1 VLNYEIMKLN
11 YSSWRIA
18 LFCILIFNLFS
29 IELNAQATVRCYT
42 DEMEEIRRQNNPTLE
57 SKESFEN
64 WIEESTVFNQSAL
77 IVGGVYQIPVVFH
90 VIHNGEAVGSGTN
103 ISYAAM
109 QTQLDVLNEDFRRIL
124 GTNGYNTHPSGADT
138 EIEFCMAQRRP
149 NGSAFPVGENGVNRI
164 NRTTAGFSA
173 PPFTTGYIDGTIK
186 TYTFNGGVATAT
198 LGWSPDRYLNIWVC
212 NISGGVLGYA
222 QFPESPLGGMGCGT
236 QSAATDGVVFLY
248 SSIGKSAVTGF
259 PGPYNEGRTATHE
272 IGHWLGLRHI
282 WGDGGCTVDDF
293 CNDTPLAAAANFGC
307 PVGTNS
313 CTAAPDA
320 GVDMIENYMDYTDD
334 LCMNIFT
341 NDQKMR
347 MRIVLEA
354 SPRRAL
360 LITSDAC
367 VPPNP
372 SDAAVVNVLNPVGD
386 NCVGSITPSVVLRN
400 RGSNNLTSATVNYKI
415 DNGTT
420 TTFAWTGSITPGN
433 SATVALPAFTTVL
446 GAHTFKTW
454 STLPNGIVDPSPSLD
469 TSSIQFMVSNG
480 LEAPFI
486 ENFDGGQFPPDIK
499 WVVNNANSDCYEW
512 LGGAATSITGV
523 LDNVAAQMPGFGNTT
538 GGTENLITPIFVL
551 PCNATA
557 ANIQFDVAYRRRNN
571 TPANYERLYIEIS
584 ENCGATWNA
593 APIYDLTG
601 TALDV
606 INTTLGSY
614 YTPVGTTDWRTE
626 TINLL
631 PFVTGT
637 SKNVKFRIRAVAA
650 NGNNIY
656 IDNFR
661 FNATTPGEIDVTLSS
676 LNVLDGGYADLGST
690 SAGTPIVATFTVTN
704 SGSTNLTLT
713 NPITVTGTGYTLG
726 TGFGSTTLAAGAS
739 TTFTVNFNSAVG
751 GAFTGNVSFATNDCD
766 EGTFNFEMY
775 CNATTTPPVADFT
788 GTPTTIC
795 AGSTVTFTNLSTG
808 AASYLWNFGA
818 GATPATSTAT
828 NPTVTFNTV
837 GSNTITLTATNAFGS
852 DTETKTNYILVVDA
866 NGVALPISE
875 GFTVATFPPVGWS
888 IQNNNASGTTWVR
901 TTAAGF
907 VPTAGNSMMFDNFT
921 FNDSD
926 DDEVRLPGASF
937 TGLSSAQLQFD
948 VAYAPYN
955 AANFDGLEVL
965 VSSDCGVTFTSVY
978 SKSNT
983 VLATAPAV
991 TTIFTPTAAQ
1001 WRTETVNLTPYIGN
1015 SKVIVAFKNLS
1026 GYGNR
1031 LFVDNINLTGVVSST
1046 PPTASFTG
1054 TPTTLCAGQT
1064 VTYTNTSTG
1073 SPTSYLW
1080 TFEGGTPAT
1089 STAANPTVTYAA
1101 AGTFDVTLVATNGG
1115 GSDSEVLLNYIT
1127 VNATPSTPLVTVT
1140 NNCGNSVLSTTG
1152 TSLLWSTG
1160 ATTTSITT
1168 PTAGTYTVTQTVGGC
1183 TSAAGSGVAAP
1194 LAVPSA
1200 PVVTVTNNCGNSV
1213 LSATGTGLLWST
1225 GATTAS
1231 ITVPTAGTYTVTQ
1244 TVGGCTSA
1252 AGSGVA
1258 APLAVPSAPVV
1269 TVTNNCGNSVLS
1281 TTGTGLLWST
1291 GATTASIT
1299 VPTAGT
1305 YTVTQTVG
1313 GCTSAAGSGVAAPLA
1328 VPSAPVVTVTNNC
1341 GNSVLSTTGTSLL
1354 WSTGATTASITV
1366 PTAGTYTVT
1375 QTVGGCTSASGSG
1388 VAAPLAVPS
1397 APVVTVTNNCGNSVL
1412 STTGTG
1418 LLWSTG
1424 ATTASIT
1431 VPTAGTY
1438 TVTQTVGG
1446 CTSSSGSG
1454 VAAPLAVPSAPV
1466 VTVTN
1471 NCGNSVLSATGTGL
1485 LWSTG
1490 ATTASI
1496 TVPTAGT
1503 YTVTQTVGGCTS
1515 ASGSGVAAPLAQ
1527 PVITQ
1532 GTLVNPTVC
1541 GASNGSITVNGT
1553 GTGNISWSGAASG
1566 SATGI
1571 TLPYVITNL
1580 SAGAYSIIFT
1590 ASCPSVP
1597 LSVSLVDPAA
1607 PSAPVVTVT
1616 NNCGNTVLST
1626 TGTGLLWS
1634 TGATSTSITVTTAG
1648 TYTVTQ
1654 TVGGC
1659 TSSAGLGVAAPIA
1672 IPSAPVVTVTNNCGN
1687 SVLSA
1692 TGSGLLWSSGETT
1705 ASVTVT
1711 TAGTYTVTQTVS
1723 GCVSSA
1729 GSGIA
1734 APLSVPSAPIVSV
1747 TNNCGN
1753 SVLSATGSNL
1763 VWSTGATTSS
1773 ITVTSAGTYSV
1784 TQTAGSC
1791 VSAAGSG
1798 IAAPLV
1804 VPTITLGTLVNPT
1817 ICGASNGSITI
1828 NGTGSG
1834 DISWTGSATGSASGI
1849 TLPYVING
1857 LTAGGYSVLFT
1868 AACPSNSLSASLV
1881 DPSAPSAPVVT
1892 VTDNCGNS
1900 VLTASGSGSFLW
1912 SNGATTSSI
1921 TVSVAGTYTV
1931 TQTVGGCT
1939 SATGSGIANPAP
1951 GPAAPVVTVVNNCGN
1966 SILTASGTGPY
1977 LWSTGETTGTIIVSL
1992 SGTYTVTETIG
2003 GCTSAA
2009 GTGIAAPNAIPAT
2022 PLITVLDKCGT
2033 SDLLTSAT
2041 GSLMWSTSETTS
2053 LITVTMPGTYFVS
2066 QTVNGCTSAV
2076 GSAVANPNTV
2086 PTVTFAPLADIC
2098 INAPAYTLV
2107 EGSPTG
2113 GVYSGTGV
2121 SGGQFDPSVS
2131 GYGVFTIVYNY
2142 IDANGCSGSNQQ
2154 PITVGCADIEE
2165 TIDFSLSV
2173 FPNPTNGLFVVKTTG
2188 ESIEKIRVIDAAG
2201 RIVQSIDNT
2210 QKLEEVNV
2218 DLTNFGEG
2226 VYSVE
2231 IEVGTTVL
2239 HERIIL
2245 TK

>member
-1 VLNYEIMKLN
+1 MFVELNYESMKLN
-11 YSSWRIA
+11 YSLWRIA
-18 LFCILIFNLFS
+18 LLCLLFYYLPINQLI
-29 IELNAQATVRCYT
+29 AQSTVRCYT
-42 DEMEEIRRQNNPTLE
+42 DEMEAIRRQNNPSLE
-57 SKESFEN
+57 STESFEN
-64 WIEESTVFNQSAL
+64 WIDESTLFNQSAL

-90 VIHNGEAVGSGTN
+90 VVHNGEAVGTGTN
-103 ISYAAM
+103 ISFAAM
-109 QTQLDVLNEDFRRIL
+109 QSQLDVLNEDFRKIL
-124 GTNGYNTHPSGADT
+124 GSNGYNTHPSGADT

-149 NGSAFPVGENGVNRI
+149 NGSAFPGGENGVNRI
-164 NRTTAGFSA
+164 NRNTAGFTA
-173 PPFTTGYIDGTIK
+173 PPFSTAYINATIK
-186 TYTFNGGVATAT
+186 TYTYNGGVATAT

-212 NISGGVLGYA
+212 NISGGTLGYA

-248 SSIGKSAVTGF
+248 NSIGKSSVTGF
-259 PGPYNEGRTATHE
+259 AGPYNEGRTATHE

-293 CNDTPLAAAANFGC
+293 CNDTPLAGAANYGC

-372 SDAAVVNVLNPVGD
+372 SDAAVVNVLNPMGD
-386 NCVGSITPSVVLRN
+386 NCPGSITPSVVLRN
-400 RGSNNLTSATVNYKI
+400 RGSNNLTSATVNYRI

-433 SATVALPAFTTVL
+433 SATVALPAFTSVL

-454 STLPNGIVDPSPSLD
+454 STLPNGITDPSPSLD

-486 ENFDGGQFPPDIK
+486 ENFDGGEFPPDIR
-499 WVVNNANSDCYEW
+499 WVVNNPNSDCYEW
-512 LGGAATSITGV
+512 LGAAATSITGV

-538 GGTENLITPIFVL
+538 AGTENLITPIFVL
-551 PCNATA
+551 PCNATV

-584 ENCGATWNA
+584 ENCGTTWNVT
-593 APIYDLTG
+593 PIYDKTG
-601 TALDV
+601 TTLQVLTA
-606 INTTLGSY
+606 TTGSY
-614 YTPVGTTDWRTE
+614 YTPVGITDWRTE
-626 TINLL
+626 TVNLL
-631 PFVTGT
+631 PYVTGT

-661 FNATTPGEIDVTLSS
+661 FNATTPGEVDVTLSS
-676 LNVLDGGYADLGST
+676 VNVLDGGYADLGST
-690 SAGTPIVATFTVTN
+690 SAGTPLVATFTVTN
-704 SGSTNLTLT
+704 SGSTNLILT

-751 GAFTGNVSFATNDCD
+751 GSFIGNVSFATNDCD

-808 AASYLWNFGA
+808 AASYFWNFGA
-818 GATPATSTAT
+818 GATPATSTVT

-907 VPTAGNSMMFDNFT
+907 APTPGNSMMFDNFT

-948 VAYAPYN
+948 VAYAAYN
-955 AANFDGLEVL
+955 ATNVDGLEVL
-965 VSSDCGVTFTSVY
+965 VSDDCGVTWNSVY
-978 SKSNT
+978 MKTGST
-983 VLATAPAV
+983 VAAGNLPTAAAT
-991 TTIFTPTAAQ
+991 TTIFTPTAGQ
-1001 WRTETVNLTPYIGN
+1001 WRTETIDLSAYIGN
-1015 SKVIVAFKNLS
+1015 TKVIVAFRNLS

-1031 LFVDNINLTGVVSST
+1031 LFVDNINLTGVVSTT

-1064 VTYTNTSTG
+1064 VTYTNTSAG

-1089 STAANPTVTYAA
+1089 STATNPTVTYASS
-1101 AGTFDVTLVATNGG
+1101 GTFDVTLVATNGG
-1115 GSDSEVLLNYIT
+1115 GSDTEVLTNYIT
-1127 VNATPSTPLVTVT
+1127 VNAIPSAPVVTVT
-1140 NNCGNSVLSTTG
+1140 NNCGNAVLSATG
-1152 TSLLWSTG
+1152 TGLLWSTG
-1160 ATTTSITT
+1160 ATTASITV
-1168 PTAGTYTVTQTVGGC
+1168 PTTGTFTVTQTVGGC

-1194 LAVPSA
+1194 IAIPSA
-1200 PVVTVTNNCGNSV
+1200 PVVTVTNNCGNAV
-1213 LSATGTGLLWST
+1213 LSATGSGLLWST

-1244 TVGGCTSA
+1244 TVGGCTSPS
-1252 AGSGVA
+1252 GSGVA
-1258 APLAVPSAPVV
+1258 APLTVPSAPVV
-1269 TVTNNCGNSVLS
+1269 TVTNNCGNAVLS
-1281 TTGTGLLWST
+1281 ATGSGLLWST
-1291 GATTASIT
+1291 GATTASVT

-1313 GCTSAAGSGVAAPLA
+1313 GCTSATGSGIAAPIA
-1328 VPSAPVVTVTNNC
+1328 
-1341 GNSVLSTTGTSLL
+1341 
-1354 WSTGATTASITV
+1354 I
-1366 PTAGTYTVT
+1366 
-1375 QTVGGCTSASGSG
+1375 
-1388 VAAPLAVPS
+1388 
-1397 APVVTVTNNCGNSVL
+1397 
-1412 STTGTG
+1412 
-1418 LLWSTG
+1418 
-1424 ATTASIT
+1424 
-1431 VPTAGTY
+1431 
-1438 TVTQTVGG
+1438 
-1446 CTSSSGSG
+1446 
-1454 VAAPLAVPSAPV
+1454 PSAPV

-1471 NCGNSVLSATGTGL
+1471 NCGNSVLSATGSGL

-1490 ATTASI
+1490 ATAASI
-1496 TVPTAGT
+1496 TVPSAGS
-1503 YTVTQTVGGCTS
+1503 YMVTQTVGGCTS

-1532 GTLVNPTVC
+1532 GTLVNPSAC

-1580 SAGAYSIIFT
+1580 TAGTYSITFT
-1590 ASCPSVP
+1590 ASCPSLT

-1607 PSAPVVTVT
+1607 PSAPLVTVT
-1616 NNCGNTVLST
+1616 NNCGNSVISA

-1634 TGATSTSITVTTAG
+1634 TGATTSSITVTSPG

-1659 TSSAGLGVAAPIA
+1659 TSSAGSGLAAPLIV
-1672 IPSAPVVTVTNNCGN
+1672 PSAPVVTVTNNCGN

-1692 TGSGLLWSSGETT
+1692 TGSGLLWSTGATT
-1705 ASVTVT
+1705 VSITVP
-1711 TAGTYTVTQTVS
+1711 TAGTYTVTQTVG
-1723 GCVSSA
+1723 GCLSSA

-1734 APLSVPSAPIVSV
+1734 APLTVPSAPIITV

-1753 SVLSATGSNL
+1753 SVLNATGTNL
-1763 VWSTGATTSS
+1763 VWSTGATSSS
-1773 ITVTSAGTYSV
+1773 ITVISLGTYTV
-1784 TQTAGSC
+1784 TQTIGTCIS
-1791 VSAAGSG
+1791 SAGSG
-1798 IAAPLV
+1798 VAAP
-1804 VPTITLGTLVNPT
+1804 I
-1817 ICGASNGSITI
+1817 
-1828 NGTGSG
+1828 
-1834 DISWTGSATGSASGI
+1834 
-1849 TLPYVING
+1849 VI
-1857 LTAGGYSVLFT
+1857 
-1868 AACPSNSLSASLV
+1868 PST
-1881 DPSAPSAPVVT
+1881 PIVT

-1900 VLTASGSGSFLW
+1900 VLTASGAGSFLW
-1912 SNGATTSSI
+1912 SNGATTASI
-1921 TVSVAGTYTV
+1921 TVSVAGAYTV

-1939 SATGSGIANPAP
+1939 SASGSGIANPAP
-1951 GPAAPVVTVVNNCGN
+1951 GPSAPLVTVVNNCGN

-1977 LWSTGETTGTIIVSL
+1977 LWSTGETTGTIIVSAA
-1992 SGTYTVTETIG
+1992 GTYTVTETIG
-2003 GCTSAA
+2003 GCTSAV

-2022 PLITVLDKCGT
+2022 PVITVLDKCGT
-2033 SDLLTSAT
+2033 SDLMTSAT
-2041 GSLMWSTSETTS
+2041 GLLMWSTSETTS

-2107 EGSPTG
+2107 EGSPAG

-2121 SGGQFDPSVS
+2121 AGGQFDPSVS

-2154 PITVGCADIEE
+2154 PVTVGCASIDEEIE
-2165 TIDFSLSV
+2165 FSLSIY
-2173 FPNPTNGLFVVKTTG
+2173 PNPTNGLFNINSVG
-2188 ESIEKIRVIDAAG
+2188 ESIEKIRVIDATG
-2201 RIVQSIDNT
+2201 RIVQVIENV
-2210 QKLEEVNV
+2210 QKLSEIEI

-2226 VYSVE
+2226 IYSLE
-2231 IEVGTTVL
+2231 IESNGTV
-2239 HERIIL
+2239 HHNRVIL